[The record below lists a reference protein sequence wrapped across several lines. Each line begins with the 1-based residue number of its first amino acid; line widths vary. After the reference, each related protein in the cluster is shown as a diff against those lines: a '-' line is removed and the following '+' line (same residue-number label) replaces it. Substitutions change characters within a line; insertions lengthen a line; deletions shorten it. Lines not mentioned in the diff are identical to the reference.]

1 MAQISVR
8 VDDAVKHEAEQTFD
22 EIGLSMNTAITI
34 FLKACAREKAHSVR
48 ADRRPLLFLCQSAL
62 SGRHHAGCA
71 QRQGAFC
78 PA

>member
-34 FLKACAREKAHSVR
+34 FLKACAREKR
-48 ADRRPLLFLCQSAL
+48 IPFELTADPLLFLCQSAL